1 MLRRRWL
8 VGATAVLLSLGTA
21 GARAADAPR
30 GVLVFA
36 AASLANVL
44 GDLDKAFTA
53 QTGIRVTSSLAASS
67 MLAKQIE
74 AGAPADLFFSADL
87 QWMDYLQQR
96 GLVRP
101 GSRHDVAGNSL
112 VLIAPAG
119 GSLRVRIAPGFDL
132 ARLLGGGRLAV
143 ADPDSV
149 PAGIYAREALEKLGV
164 WNRVV
169 PRLVRAENVR
179 AALAYVARGD
189 APLGIVYRTDALV
202 EPRVR
207 VVGVFPANSHSPIV
221 YPIALTRHAG
231 PEAARYLAFITGAD
245 AQPIFRKW
253 GFTPCCSLRP
263 GKMPSASGH
272 ASSR

>member
-1 MLRRRWL
+1 MQRRRWL
-8 VGATAVLLSLGTA
+8 VGAMAAALSLAAA
-21 GARAADAPR
+21 GARSVDAPG

-44 GDLDKAFTA
+44 GDLDAAFTA
-53 QTGIRVTSSLAASS
+53 RTGIRVTSSLAASS
-67 MLAKQIE
+67 TLAKQIE
-74 AGAPADLFFSADL
+74 AGAPADVYFSADL

-96 GLVRP
+96 GLLRP

-112 VLIAPAG
+112 VLIAPADS
-119 GSLRVRIAPGFDL
+119 SLRVRIAPGFDL

-149 PAGIYAREALEKLGV
+149 PAGIYAREALRKLGV
-164 WNRVV
+164 WNGVV
-169 PRLVRAENVR
+169 ARLVRAENVR
-179 AALAYVARGD
+179 AALAYVARAD

-207 VVGVFPANSHSPIV
+207 VVGVFPAASHPPIV
-221 YPIALTRHAG
+221 YPVALTRRADQA
-231 PEAARYLAFITGAD
+231 AARYLAFITSAD

-253 GFTPCCSLRP
+253 GFEPL
-263 GKMPSASGH
+263 PSK
-272 ASSR
+272 